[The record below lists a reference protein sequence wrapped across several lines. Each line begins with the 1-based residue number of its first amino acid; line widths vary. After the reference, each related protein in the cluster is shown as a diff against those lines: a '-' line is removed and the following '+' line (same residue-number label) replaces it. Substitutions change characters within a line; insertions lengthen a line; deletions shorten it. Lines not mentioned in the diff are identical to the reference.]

1 MVGSPAQLV
10 ERLGE
15 FAAIG
20 ATRVHLRLIDLADLD
35 HLELDRRRGAPP
47 TGRTAMTTRRRPEL
61 GPVGQEIVYE
71 NDRVRVW
78 HIRLEP
84 GERQPLHRHDH
95 PYLVVAI
102 QGAKNVVQTVD
113 GTRIDADEPTGGV
126 VYRDPGAV
134 HMLTNVGDT
143 TYLARLVE
151 LK

>member
-1 MVGSPAQLV
+1 MSDVIVDG
-10 ERLGE
+10 
-15 FAAIG
+15 
-20 ATRVHLRLIDLADLD
+20 T
-35 HLELDRRRGAPP
+35 
-47 TGRTAMTTRRRPEL
+47 EL

-102 QGAKNVVQTVD
+102 EGAKNVVQTID

-126 VYRDPGAV
+126 VYRDPGQCTCSP
-134 HMLTNVGDT
+134 MSETRLTWLGWSNSSRPAERGPT
-143 TYLARLVE
+143 RRAARRWRSGVPGA
-151 LK
+151 

>member
-1 MVGSPAQLV
+1 MSDV
-10 ERLGE
+10 
-15 FAAIG
+15 
-20 ATRVHLRLIDLADLD
+20 IDS
-35 HLELDRRRGAPP
+35 
-47 TGRTAMTTRRRPEL
+47 TEL

-102 QGAKNVVQTVD
+102 EGAKNVIQTVD

>member
-1 MVGSPAQLV
+1 MSATEIDPASPAS
-10 ERLGE
+10 
-15 FAAIG
+15 
-20 ATRVHLRLIDLADLD
+20 
-35 HLELDRRRGAPP
+35 
-47 TGRTAMTTRRRPEL
+47 PEL

-95 PYLVVAI
+95 PYLVITV

-113 GTRIDADEPTGGV
+113 GTRIDAEEPSGGV
-126 VYRDPGAV
+126 VFREPGAT

-151 LK
+151 LKQPPAR